1 MSMRSDDVLVRQHH
15 PEVQELLGV
24 YALDAIDAAERRLV
38 ERHLRDC
45 PACEAEVREHR
56 EVAAA
61 LAPTGSPPDGVWD
74 AIAGSLEEVPPPLE
88 LAPVVPLAGRRP
100 RSMTVLAAITAVAA
114 VAAAVLGVRL
124 VDQDRRL
131 DRMQTA
137 MAEDNVQRAAV
148 VALANPTART
158 VELRAADTR
167 AAARVALLPDGR
179 GYLIADGLAGLA
191 TDRTYQLWAL
201 VDGERISAGT
211 LGPQPNVAAFNA
223 NGPVAGFAIT
233 EEQASGVV
241 ASKNPPVLVGWF
253 RPA

>member
-1 MSMRSDDVLVRQHH
+1 MSSDDVVVRQH

-24 YALDAIDAAERRLV
+24 YAIDAIDAAERRLV
-38 ERHLRDC
+38 ESHLRDC
-45 PACEAEVREHR
+45 PACEAEVCEHR

-61 LAPTGSPPDGVWD
+61 LAPAGSTPDGIWD
-74 AIAGSLEEVPPPLE
+74 AIADALEETPPPLE
-88 LAPVVPLAGRRP
+88 LAPVVPLTRRRP
-100 RSMTVLAAITAVAA
+100 RSVPVLAALTTVAA
-114 VAAAVLGVRL
+114 VAVAVLGVRL
-124 VDQDRRL
+124 VDQERQL

-137 MAEDNVQRAAV
+137 MAEDNVERAAV
-148 VALANPTART
+148 VALANPTAKT

-179 GYLIADGLAGLA
+179 GHLITDGLASLA

-211 LGPQPNVAAFNA
+211 LGPQPNVAAFNVS
-223 NGPVAGFAIT
+223 GPVAGFAIT

-241 ASKNPPVLVGWF
+241 ASKNPPILVGWF
-253 RPA
+253 RSA